1 MPSIREKEIK
11 KVSEEI
17 MELLSKPTV
26 KEKSLAE
33 KFRSKGGKK
42 INIPTT
48 ISKVYRSNLFSY
60 CRNTRY
66 GILPT
71 WHSIRLYGGTCL

>member
-1 MPSIREKEIK
+1 MPSARQKEIK

-33 KFRSKGGKK
+33 KFRSKGGNDKK
-42 INIPTT
+42 AY
-48 ISKVYRSNLFSY
+48 SDF
-60 CRNTRY
+60 
-66 GILPT
+66 
-71 WHSIRLYGGTCL
+71 RLKMYT